1 MIHLK
6 TKWRCPL
13 CGEYMDVV
21 EKDNGLCW
29 AWCPEHGDN
38 WAVPSAILHSVPLRE
53 PVAPECRGGRIGD

>member
-21 EKDNGLCW
+21 EKEDTGLCW
-29 AWCPEHGDN
+29 AWCQEHGDA
-38 WAVPSAILHSVPLRE
+38 WSVPSAILHSVPLRSL
-53 PVAPECRGGRIGD
+53 